1 MVDKKSKKSNGTTN
15 DNKIGIVDFVQTLND
30 NQSKIGCI
38 AIYHNSRDKFDNVW
52 INRAYGLKA
61 KFDKINDLSVNGCI
75 VAINHNVVIDFAK
88 FLKIANDCL
97 ITYDK
102 KGKILKSLIVKDNQ
116 IVAFDIDKHNA
127 NVMQNQLAKKSTKSL
142 LSDLSDDDLS
152 KVKDFIATLKQ

>member
-1 MVDKKSKKSNGTTN
+1 MVQKKSDKPSATN
-15 DNKIGIVDFVQTLND
+15 DKIGVVDFVQTLND

-38 AIYHNSRDKFDNVW
+38 AIYHNSRDKFDDTW
-52 INRAYGLKA
+52 INRSYGIKA
-61 KFDKINDLSVNGCI
+61 KFDKITDLSINGCI

-97 ITYDK
+97 IAYDK
-102 KGKILKSLIVKDNQ
+102 KGKILSSNIVKNNQ
-116 IVAFDIDKHNA
+116 IVAFDVDKHNA

-152 KVKDFIATLKQ
+152 KVKDYIASLKSK